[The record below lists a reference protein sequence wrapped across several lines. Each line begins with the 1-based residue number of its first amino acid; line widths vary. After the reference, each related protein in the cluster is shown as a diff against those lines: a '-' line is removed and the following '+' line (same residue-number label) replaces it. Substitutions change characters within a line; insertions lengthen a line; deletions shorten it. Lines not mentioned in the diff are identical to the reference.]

1 MKVIQHISMTIGLVV
16 GEPRYAGEEVTC
28 NRSPNFS
35 SKHICYQ
42 NCSGVLGIQ
51 ETVWRTALA
60 LKIK

>member
-51 ETVWRTALA
+51 ETV
-60 LKIK
+60 